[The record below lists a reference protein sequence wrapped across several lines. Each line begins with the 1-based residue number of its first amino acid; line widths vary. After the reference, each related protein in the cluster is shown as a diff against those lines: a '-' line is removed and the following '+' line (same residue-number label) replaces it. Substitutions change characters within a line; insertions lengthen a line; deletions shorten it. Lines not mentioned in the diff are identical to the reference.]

1 MLKKQKN
8 KWVLVKR
15 TKLAFSYP
23 CILESVGMEEE
34 TSFYIPAASKQTR
47 RAKTNPPGQNKPAKP
62 KNKLRAP
69 LNHAIF
75 YICRKTK
82 RGMNMTIGIIGAMEE
97 EVAVLKNSMDV
108 EKVVEYASM
117 EFYKGVLCGKN
128 VVVVRSGIGKVN
140 AAICTQILADKFKVD
155 VLINTG
161 IAGSLDAAID
171 IGDMVISTDLV
182 EHDMDASIFGDPI
195 GQVPRMDTFSFPADS
210 ELVKKAV
217 LANKEANPD
226 IKTFTGRIVS
236 GDQFVSSAEVKERL
250 VELFQAKCTEME
262 GAAIAHAAY
271 LNKISCVIIRAI
283 SDKADNSA
291 TMDYPTFE
299 KQAIK
304 HSVKLVRNLLLLL

>member
-1 MLKKQKN
+1 
-8 KWVLVKR
+8 
-15 TKLAFSYP
+15 
-23 CILESVGMEEE
+23 
-34 TSFYIPAASKQTR
+34 
-47 RAKTNPPGQNKPAKP
+47 
-62 KNKLRAP
+62 
-69 LNHAIF
+69 
-75 YICRKTK
+75 
-82 RGMNMTIGIIGAMEE
+82 MTIGIIGAMEE
-97 EVAVLKNSMDV
+97 EVAVLKESMDI
-108 EKVVEYASM
+108 EKIVEYASM
-117 EFYKGVLCGKN
+117 QFYKGVLCGKK

-140 AAICTQILADKFKVD
+140 AAVCAQILADKFNID

-161 IAGSLDAAID
+161 IAGSLDASID

-182 EHDMDASIFGDPI
+182 EHDMDASIFGDPV
-195 GQVPRMDTFSFPADS
+195 GQIPRMDTFSFPAAA

-217 LANKEANPD
+217 QANTEANPD

-236 GDQFVSSAEVKERL
+236 GDQFVSSSEVKDKL
-250 VELFQAKCTEME
+250 VNLFDAKCTEME
-262 GAAIAHAAY
+262 GAAIAHVAY